1 MAPVKRDGLASAYFM
16 LTSDAG
22 DLSASLGEVRR
33 DLHSIAAIL
42 VVDNSM
48 SKSTSMD

>member
-1 MAPVKRDGLASAYFM
+1 MPCII

-22 DLSASLGEVRR
+22 DLSASLGGVRP

-42 VVDNSM
+42 VVDNVM
-48 SKSTSMD
+48 APV